1 MSNGTKNLL
10 VVYHSASGNTQRM
23 ADAVVAGLDAA
34 LSADFSYTL
43 KTALDAGPGDVL
55 ACDGI
60 ILLTPENFGYMSGAL
75 KYFFDRIYYPCLD
88 ETQGLPYAL
97 VIRAGNDGAGAQ
109 QSVERIITGLA
120 WRAIAEPLVSKGEFN
135 DDILPECRELAE
147 SFALGLES
155 GIF

>member
-1 MSNGTKNLL
+1 MSNSSKQLL

-23 ADAVVAGLDAA
+23 ADAVVAGLAA
-34 LSADFSYTL
+34 MSSPDFSYL
-43 KTALDAGPGDVL
+43 FKTALDAGPEDVL

-88 ETQGLPYAL
+88 QTQGLPYAL
-97 VIRAGNDGAGAQ
+97 IIRAGNDGTGAE
-109 QSVERIITGLA
+109 QSIERIITGLA
-120 WRAIAEPLVSKGEFN
+120 WRAIAEPIVSKGEF
-135 DDILPECRELAE
+135 DASILPDCRELAE
-147 SFALGLES
+147 SFAVGLQS